1 MFRMFYPAE
10 MAESSY
16 DINYEELYRKG
27 YRGLIYDID
36 NTLVEHGADANAE
49 VVELF
54 RRLNK
59 IGFRICLL
67 SNNKAPRVRRFYRGA
82 RVKGVKLH
90 YIFNAQ
96 KPRRRNYMKAMVLM
110 RTTKKNTLFIGD
122 QLFTDVY
129 GANRSGIRSILV
141 KPINKAEE
149 VQIVAKRKLE
159 RVIMHFYRR
168 DRWEKMNLLNVVL
181 IGFMGSGKTS
191 AGQILAKEMGFDFID
206 TDKYIEDKVGMSVSE
221 IFRTKGEEYFRDLET
236 MALKGLLKSATHTVI
251 ATGDGM
257 PIRTKNQKMLRKL
270 GTVVYLNGSE
280 EEMIARIDLLDPKE
294 RPVLQA
300 EVSEEDR
307 RQLFLRWR
315 FVYPMVAHRTVDI
328 DDRTPDQIADAVR
341 DSLSRTASQYITR
354 LPQRHLNKEGQHAYR
369 QDVIDHQR
377 PEPFHARKARAG
389 DLRSRDL

>member
-1 MFRMFYPAE
+1 MFRRFYPAE

-49 VVELF
+49 VVALF

-96 KPRRRNYMKAMVLM
+96 KPRRRNYLKAMVLM

-159 RVIMHFYRR
+159 RIVMHFYRR
-168 DRWEKMNLLNVVL
+168 DRWEKMHQLNVVL
-181 IGFMGSGKTS
+181 IGFAGSGKTTV
-191 AGQILAKEMGFDFID
+191 GELLAKEMGFDFID
-206 TDKYIEDKVGMSVSE
+206 TDRYIEEKVGMTIPE
-221 IFRTKGEEYFRDLET
+221 IFKSKGEEYFRDLET
-236 MALKGLLKSATHTVI
+236 MALKGILKSQTHTVI
-251 ATGDGM
+251 AAGSGM
-257 PIRTKNQKMLRKL
+257 PIRQKNQKMLRKL

-280 EEMIARIDLLDPKE
+280 EEMNKRMMTLDLSE
-294 RPVLQA
+294 RPVLAA
-300 EVSEEDR
+300 EKTDEDR
-307 RQLFLRWR
+307 KQLFLRWR

-328 DDRTPDQIADAVR
+328 DDRTAEQVADAVK
-341 DSLSRTASQYITR
+341 DAL
-354 LPQRHLNKEGQHAYR
+354 
-369 QDVIDHQR
+369 
-377 PEPFHARKARAG
+377 
-389 DLRSRDL
+389 

>member
-1 MFRMFYPAE
+1 MFYPAE

-341 DSLSRTASQYITR
+341 DSL
-354 LPQRHLNKEGQHAYR
+354 
-369 QDVIDHQR
+369 
-377 PEPFHARKARAG
+377 
-389 DLRSRDL
+389 

>member
-36 NTLVEHGADANAE
+36 NTIVEHGADANAE

-341 DSLSRTASQYITR
+341 DSL
-354 LPQRHLNKEGQHAYR
+354 
-369 QDVIDHQR
+369 
-377 PEPFHARKARAG
+377 
-389 DLRSRDL
+389 

>member
-1 MFRMFYPAE
+1 MFRRFYPAE

-36 NTLVEHGADANAE
+36 NTLVEHGADANTE

-90 YIFNAQ
+90 YIFNAH
-96 KPRRRNYMKAMVLM
+96 KPRRRNYLKAMVLM

-159 RVIMHFYRR
+159 RIVMHFYRR
-168 DRWEKMNLLNVVL
+168 DRWEKMHQLNVVL
-181 IGFMGSGKTS
+181 IGFAGSGKTTV
-191 AGQILAKEMGFDFID
+191 GELLAKEMGFDFID
-206 TDKYIEDKVGMSVSE
+206 TDRYIEEKVGMTIPE
-221 IFRTKGEEYFRDLET
+221 IFKSKGEEYFRDLET
-236 MALKGLLKSATHTVI
+236 MALKGILKSRTHTVI
-251 ATGDGM
+251 AAGSGM
-257 PIRTKNQKMLRKL
+257 PIRQKNQKMLRKL

-280 EEMIARIDLLDPKE
+280 EEMNKRMMTLDLSE
-294 RPVLQA
+294 RPVLAA
-300 EVSEEDR
+300 EKTDEDR
-307 RQLFLRWR
+307 KQLFLRWR

-328 DDRTPDQIADAVR
+328 DDRTAEQVADAVK
-341 DSLSRTASQYITR
+341 DAL
-354 LPQRHLNKEGQHAYR
+354 
-369 QDVIDHQR
+369 
-377 PEPFHARKARAG
+377 
-389 DLRSRDL
+389 

>member
-16 DINYEELYRKG
+16 DIDYEELYRRG

-49 VVELF
+49 VIALF

-90 YIFNAQ
+90 YIFNAH
-96 KPRRRNYMKAMVLM
+96 KPARKNYLRAMVLM

-149 VQIVAKRKLE
+149 IQIIAKRKLE
-159 RVIMHFYRR
+159 RVVMHFYRR
-168 DRWEKMNLLNVVL
+168 DRWEKMHQLNIVL
-181 IGFMGSGKTS
+181 IGFMGSGKTTV
-191 AGQILAKEMGFDFID
+191 GRILAEEMGYDFVD
-206 TDKYIEDKVGMSVSE
+206 TDRYIEEKVGMSIAE

-236 MALKGLLKSATHTVI
+236 MALKGILKSKTHTVI

-257 PIRTKNQKMLRKL
+257 PVRTKNQTMLRKL

-280 EEMIARIDLLDPKE
+280 EEMMKRVAELDPQE
-294 RPVLQA
+294 RPVLLA
-300 EVSEEDR
+300 ERNEEER
-307 RQLFLRWR
+307 KNLFLRWR
-315 FVYPMVAHRTVDI
+315 FIYPMVAHRTVDI
-328 DDRTPDQIADAVR
+328 DDRSFAQIADAVK
-341 DSLSRTASQYITR
+341 DAL
-354 LPQRHLNKEGQHAYR
+354 
-369 QDVIDHQR
+369 
-377 PEPFHARKARAG
+377 
-389 DLRSRDL
+389 

>member
-1 MFRMFYPAE
+1 MFRRFYPAE

-36 NTLVEHGADANAE
+36 NTLVEHGADANTE

-90 YIFNAQ
+90 YIFNAH
-96 KPRRRNYMKAMVLM
+96 KPRRRNYLKAMVLM

-149 VQIVAKRKLE
+149 IQIVAKRKLE
-159 RVIMHFYRR
+159 RIVMHFYRR
-168 DRWEKMNLLNVVL
+168 DRWEKMHQLNVAL
-181 IGFMGSGKTS
+181 IGFAGSGKTTV
-191 AGQILAKEMGFDFID
+191 GELLAKEMGFDFID
-206 TDKYIEDKVGMSVSE
+206 TDRYIEEKVGMTIPE
-221 IFRTKGEEYFRDLET
+221 IFKSKGEEYFRDLET
-236 MALKGLLKSATHTVI
+236 MALKGILKSRTHTVI
-251 ATGDGM
+251 AAGSGM
-257 PIRTKNQKMLRKL
+257 PLRQKNQKMLRKL

-280 EEMIARIDLLDPKE
+280 EEMNKRLQALDLSE
-294 RPVLQA
+294 RPVLLA
-300 EVSEEDR
+300 EKTDEER
-307 RQLFLRWR
+307 KQLFLRWR

-328 DDRTPDQIADAVR
+328 DDRTVEQVADAVK
-341 DSLSRTASQYITR
+341 DAL
-354 LPQRHLNKEGQHAYR
+354 
-369 QDVIDHQR
+369 
-377 PEPFHARKARAG
+377 
-389 DLRSRDL
+389 

>member
-1 MFRMFYPAE
+1 MFRRFYPAE

-49 VVELF
+49 VVALF

-96 KPRRRNYMKAMVLM
+96 KPRRRNYLKAMVLM

-159 RVIMHFYRR
+159 RIVMHFYRR
-168 DRWEKMNLLNVVL
+168 NRWEKMHQLNVVL
-181 IGFMGSGKTS
+181 IGFAGSGKTTV
-191 AGQILAKEMGFDFID
+191 GELLAKEMGFDFID
-206 TDKYIEDKVGMSVSE
+206 TDRYIEEKVGMTISE
-221 IFRTKGEEYFRDLET
+221 IFKTKGEEYFRDLES
-236 MALKGLLKSATHTVI
+236 MALKGILKSRTHTVI
-251 ATGDGM
+251 AAGSGM
-257 PIRTKNQKMLRKL
+257 PIRQKNQKMLRKL

-280 EEMIARIDLLDPKE
+280 DEMNKRMMTLDLSE
-294 RPVLQA
+294 RPVLAA
-300 EVSEEDR
+300 EKTDEDR
-307 RQLFLRWR
+307 KQLFLRWR

-328 DDRTPDQIADAVR
+328 DDRTAEQVADAVK
-341 DSLSRTASQYITR
+341 DAL
-354 LPQRHLNKEGQHAYR
+354 
-369 QDVIDHQR
+369 
-377 PEPFHARKARAG
+377 
-389 DLRSRDL
+389 

>member
-16 DINYEELYRKG
+16 DIDYEELYRKG

-49 VVELF
+49 VGELV

-90 YIFNAQ
+90 YIFNAH
-96 KPRRRNYMKAMVLM
+96 KPARRNYLKAMVLM

-168 DRWEKMNLLNVVL
+168 DRWEKMHQLNVVL
-181 IGFMGSGKTS
+181 IGFMGSGKTT
-191 AGQILAKEMGFDFID
+191 AGQALAKEMGFDFID
-206 TDKYIEDKVGMSVSE
+206 TDRYIEEKVGMSIAE
-221 IFRTKGEEYFRDLET
+221 IYRTKGEEYFRDLET

-257 PIRTKNQKMLRKL
+257 PIRPKNQNMLRKL

-280 EEMIARIDLLDPKE
+280 EQMKERLAELDPAE
-294 RPVLQA
+294 RPELLA
-300 EVSEEDR
+300 EVTEEDR

-328 DDRTPDQIADAVR
+328 DDRTPDQVADAVR
-341 DSLSRTASQYITR
+341 DAL
-354 LPQRHLNKEGQHAYR
+354 
-369 QDVIDHQR
+369 
-377 PEPFHARKARAG
+377 
-389 DLRSRDL
+389 

>member
-206 TDKYIEDKVGMSVSE
+206 TDKYIEDKVGMSVAE

-294 RPVLQA
+294 RPVRQA

-341 DSLSRTASQYITR
+341 DSL
-354 LPQRHLNKEGQHAYR
+354 
-369 QDVIDHQR
+369 
-377 PEPFHARKARAG
+377 
-389 DLRSRDL
+389 

>member
-1 MFRMFYPAE
+1 

-49 VVELF
+49 VVALF

-96 KPRRRNYMKAMVLM
+96 KPRRRNYLKAMVLM

-149 VQIVAKRKLE
+149 IQIVAKRKLE

-168 DRWEKMNLLNVVL
+168 DRWEKMKQLNVVL
-181 IGFMGSGKTS
+181 IGFIGSGKTS
-191 AGQILAKEMGFDFID
+191 AGKILAKEMGFDFID
-206 TDKYIEDKVGMSVSE
+206 TDSYIEDKVGMSVSE

-251 ATGDGM
+251 ATGAGM
-257 PIRTKNQKMLRKL
+257 PIRAKNQKMLRKL
-270 GTVVYLNGSE
+270 GTVVYLNGDE
-280 EEMIARIDLLDPKE
+280 EEMVKRLEQLDPKE
-294 RPVLQA
+294 RPILQA
-300 EVSEEDR
+300 ETTEEDR
-307 RQLFLRWR
+307 RQLFLKWR

-328 DDRTPDQIADAVR
+328 DDRTPDQVADAVR
-341 DSLSRTASQYITR
+341 DAL
-354 LPQRHLNKEGQHAYR
+354 
-369 QDVIDHQR
+369 
-377 PEPFHARKARAG
+377 
-389 DLRSRDL
+389 

>member
-1 MFRMFYPAE
+1 MFRRFYPAE

-36 NTLVEHGADANAE
+36 NTLVEHGADANTE

-90 YIFNAQ
+90 YIFNAH
-96 KPRRRNYMKAMVLM
+96 KPRRRNYLKAMVLM

-159 RVIMHFYRR
+159 RIVMHFYRR
-168 DRWEKMNLLNVVL
+168 DRWEKMHQLNVVL
-181 IGFMGSGKTS
+181 IGFAGSGKTTV
-191 AGQILAKEMGFDFID
+191 GELLAKEMGFDFID
-206 TDKYIEDKVGMSVSE
+206 TDRYIEEKVGMTIPE
-221 IFRTKGEEYFRDLET
+221 IFKSKGEEYFRDLET
-236 MALKGLLKSATHTVI
+236 MALKGILKSRTHTVI
-251 ATGDGM
+251 AAGSGM
-257 PIRTKNQKMLRKL
+257 PLRQKNQKMLRKL

-280 EEMIARIDLLDPKE
+280 EEMNKRLQALDISE
-294 RPVLQA
+294 RPVLLA
-300 EVSEEDR
+300 EKTDEER
-307 RQLFLRWR
+307 KQLFLRWR

-328 DDRTPDQIADAVR
+328 DDRTVEQVADAVK
-341 DSLSRTASQYITR
+341 DAL
-354 LPQRHLNKEGQHAYR
+354 
-369 QDVIDHQR
+369 
-377 PEPFHARKARAG
+377 
-389 DLRSRDL
+389 

>member
-1 MFRMFYPAE
+1 MFRRFYPAE

-36 NTLVEHGADANAE
+36 NTLVEHGADANTE

-90 YIFNAQ
+90 YIFNAH
-96 KPRRRNYMKAMVLM
+96 KPRRRNYLKAMVLM

-159 RVIMHFYRR
+159 RIVMHFYRR
-168 DRWEKMNLLNVVL
+168 DRWEKMHQLNVVL
-181 IGFMGSGKTS
+181 IGFAGSGKTTV
-191 AGQILAKEMGFDFID
+191 GELLAKEMGFDFID
-206 TDKYIEDKVGMSVSE
+206 TDRYIEEKVGMTIPE
-221 IFRTKGEEYFRDLET
+221 IFKSKGEEYFRDLET
-236 MALKGLLKSATHTVI
+236 MALKGILKSRTHTVI
-251 ATGDGM
+251 AAGSGM
-257 PIRTKNQKMLRKL
+257 PLRQKNQKMLRKL

-280 EEMIARIDLLDPKE
+280 EEMNKRLQALDLSE
-294 RPVLQA
+294 RPVLLA
-300 EVSEEDR
+300 EKTDEER
-307 RQLFLRWR
+307 KQLFLRWR
-315 FVYPMVAHRTVDI
+315 FVYPIVAHRTVDI
-328 DDRTPDQIADAVR
+328 DDRTVEQVADAVK
-341 DSLSRTASQYITR
+341 DAL
-354 LPQRHLNKEGQHAYR
+354 
-369 QDVIDHQR
+369 
-377 PEPFHARKARAG
+377 
-389 DLRSRDL
+389 

>member
-1 MFRMFYPAE
+1 MFRRFYPAE

-49 VVELF
+49 VVALF

-96 KPRRRNYMKAMVLM
+96 KPRRRNYLKAMVLM

-159 RVIMHFYRR
+159 RIVMHFYRR
-168 DRWEKMNLLNVVL
+168 DRWEKMHQLNVVL
-181 IGFMGSGKTS
+181 IGFAGCGKSTV
-191 AGQILAKEMGFDFID
+191 GELLAKEMGFDFID
-206 TDKYIEDKVGMSVSE
+206 TDRYIEEKVGMTISE
-221 IFRTKGEEYFRDLET
+221 IFKTKGEEYFRDLES
-236 MALKGLLKSATHTVI
+236 MALKGILKSRTHTVI
-251 ATGDGM
+251 AAGSGM
-257 PIRTKNQKMLRKL
+257 PIRQKNQKMLRKL

-280 EEMIARIDLLDPKE
+280 EEMNKRMMTLDLSE
-294 RPVLQA
+294 RPVLAA
-300 EVSEEDR
+300 EKTDEDR
-307 RQLFLRWR
+307 KQLFLRWR

-328 DDRTPDQIADAVR
+328 DDRTAEQVADAVK
-341 DSLSRTASQYITR
+341 DAL
-354 LPQRHLNKEGQHAYR
+354 
-369 QDVIDHQR
+369 
-377 PEPFHARKARAG
+377 
-389 DLRSRDL
+389 

>member
-1 MFRMFYPAE
+1 MFRRFYPAE

-49 VVELF
+49 VVALF

-96 KPRRRNYMKAMVLM
+96 KPRRRNYLKAMVLM

-159 RVIMHFYRR
+159 RIVMHFYRR
-168 DRWEKMNLLNVVL
+168 DRWEKMHQLNVVL
-181 IGFMGSGKTS
+181 IGFAGSGKTTV
-191 AGQILAKEMGFDFID
+191 GELLAKEMGFDFID
-206 TDKYIEDKVGMSVSE
+206 TDRYIEEKVGMTIPE
-221 IFRTKGEEYFRDLET
+221 IFKSKGEEYFRDLET
-236 MALKGLLKSATHTVI
+236 MALKGILKSRTHTVI
-251 ATGDGM
+251 AAGSGM
-257 PIRTKNQKMLRKL
+257 PIRQKNQKMLRKL

-280 EEMIARIDLLDPKE
+280 EEMNKRMMTLDLSE
-294 RPVLQA
+294 RPVLAA
-300 EVSEEDR
+300 EKTDEDR
-307 RQLFLRWR
+307 KQLFLRWR

-328 DDRTPDQIADAVR
+328 DDRTAEQVADAVK
-341 DSLSRTASQYITR
+341 DAL
-354 LPQRHLNKEGQHAYR
+354 
-369 QDVIDHQR
+369 
-377 PEPFHARKARAG
+377 
-389 DLRSRDL
+389 

>member
-1 MFRMFYPAE
+1 

-49 VVELF
+49 VVALF

-96 KPRRRNYMKAMVLM
+96 KPRRRNYLKAMVLM

-149 VQIVAKRKLE
+149 IQIVAKRKLE

-168 DRWEKMNLLNVVL
+168 DRWEKMKQLNVVL
-181 IGFMGSGKTS
+181 IGFIGSGKTS

-206 TDKYIEDKVGMSVSE
+206 TDSYIEAKVGMSVSE

-251 ATGDGM
+251 ATGAGM
-257 PIRTKNQKMLRKL
+257 PIRAKNQKMLRKL
-270 GTVVYLNGSE
+270 GTVVYLNGDE
-280 EEMIARIDLLDPKE
+280 EEMVKRLEQLDLKE
-294 RPVLQA
+294 RPILQA
-300 EVSEEDR
+300 ETTEEDR
-307 RQLFLRWR
+307 RQLFLKWR

-328 DDRTPDQIADAVR
+328 DDRTPDQVADAVR
-341 DSLSRTASQYITR
+341 DAL
-354 LPQRHLNKEGQHAYR
+354 
-369 QDVIDHQR
+369 
-377 PEPFHARKARAG
+377 
-389 DLRSRDL
+389 

>member
-1 MFRMFYPAE
+1 MFRRFYPAE

-36 NTLVEHGADANAE
+36 NTLVEHGADANTE

-90 YIFNAQ
+90 YIFNAH
-96 KPRRRNYMKAMVLM
+96 KPRRRNYLKAMVLM

-149 VQIVAKRKLE
+149 IQIVAKRKLE
-159 RVIMHFYRR
+159 RIVMHFYRR
-168 DRWEKMNLLNVVL
+168 DRWEKMHQLNVVL
-181 IGFMGSGKTS
+181 IGFAGSGKTTV
-191 AGQILAKEMGFDFID
+191 GELLAKEMGFDFID
-206 TDKYIEDKVGMSVSE
+206 TDRYIEEKVGMTIPE
-221 IFRTKGEEYFRDLET
+221 IFKSKGEEYFRDLET
-236 MALKGLLKSATHTVI
+236 MALKGILKSRTHTVI
-251 ATGDGM
+251 AAGSGM
-257 PIRTKNQKMLRKL
+257 PLRQKNQKMLRKL

-280 EEMIARIDLLDPKE
+280 EEMNKRLQALDLSE
-294 RPVLQA
+294 RPVLLA
-300 EVSEEDR
+300 EKTDEER
-307 RQLFLRWR
+307 KQLFLRWR

-328 DDRTPDQIADAVR
+328 DDRTVEQVADAVK
-341 DSLSRTASQYITR
+341 DAL
-354 LPQRHLNKEGQHAYR
+354 
-369 QDVIDHQR
+369 
-377 PEPFHARKARAG
+377 
-389 DLRSRDL
+389 

>member
-1 MFRMFYPAE
+1 MFRRFYPAE

-49 VVELF
+49 VVALF

-96 KPRRRNYMKAMVLM
+96 KPRRRNYLKAMVLM

-159 RVIMHFYRR
+159 RIVMHFYRR
-168 DRWEKMNLLNVVL
+168 DRWEKMHQLNVVL
-181 IGFMGSGKTS
+181 IGFAGSGKTTV
-191 AGQILAKEMGFDFID
+191 GELLAKEMGFDFID
-206 TDKYIEDKVGMSVSE
+206 TDRYIEEKVGMTIPE
-221 IFRTKGEEYFRDLET
+221 IFKSKGEEYFRDLET
-236 MALKGLLKSATHTVI
+236 MALKGILKSRTHTVI
-251 ATGDGM
+251 AAGAGM
-257 PIRTKNQKMLRKL
+257 PIRQKNQKMLRKL

-280 EEMIARIDLLDPKE
+280 EEMNKRMMTLDLSE
-294 RPVLQA
+294 RPVLAA
-300 EVSEEDR
+300 EKTDEDR
-307 RQLFLRWR
+307 KQLFLRWR

-328 DDRTPDQIADAVR
+328 DDRTAEQVADAVK
-341 DSLSRTASQYITR
+341 DAL
-354 LPQRHLNKEGQHAYR
+354 
-369 QDVIDHQR
+369 
-377 PEPFHARKARAG
+377 
-389 DLRSRDL
+389 

>member
-341 DSLSRTASQYITR
+341 DSL
-354 LPQRHLNKEGQHAYR
+354 
-369 QDVIDHQR
+369 
-377 PEPFHARKARAG
+377 
-389 DLRSRDL
+389 